1 MFFCFVKG
9 TGILVYQPSDYDC
22 IKNGDQNALLL
33 LKPALK
39 PAWSFWL
46 IISPLLCLLEFLA
59 LISVCLSLFLLQA
72 GGYLCVDV
80 CDSSTKLAK

>member
-33 LKPALK
+33 SK

-59 LISVCLSLFLLQA
+59 LISVCLSFLAA
-72 GGYLCVDV
+72 GWWLRVCGCV
-80 CDSSTKLAK
+80 